1 MKVFSITFDP
11 TEVELAAEKLGAI
24 RLEDFGAAA
33 LGAVNEVADRAWDK
47 SLSSILSGINLTQDQ
62 VLKRMTR
69 TRATDPARPTAS
81 ISAARTASPLS
92 SYGAQMPTTQVNW
105 TTEFIE
111 ASGRKFGTWVEGRW
125 TPRIG
130 RPKVGVDPGQ
140 KVTSGVS
147 VEVIRGQRKNLKH
160 GFLIVGKNG
169 QTLLATRPK
178 GGARGSYEVRY
189 GPAVHQLFRHAL
201 DENFLQQV
209 EADLSKSIADA
220 LGEKVTSLLI

>member
-1 MKVFSITFDP
+1 MRIFSITFDP

-24 RLEDFGAAA
+24 RPEDFGAAA
-33 LGAVNEVADRAWDK
+33 LGAVNEVADRTWDK
-47 SLSSILSGINLTQDQ
+47 SLSSILNGINLTQDQ

-105 TTEFIE
+105 TNAFIE
-111 ASGRKFGTWVEGRW
+111 ASGLPTGKWPRW
-125 TPRIG
+125 TPRVG
-130 RPKVGVDPGQ
+130 RPNVGIKPDQKAVD
-140 KVTSGVS
+140 GVS
-147 VEVIRGQRKNLKH
+147 VEVIRGSRKNLKH

-201 DENFLQQV
+201 DEDFLQQV

-220 LGEKVTSLLI
+220 LGEKVTSLLT